1 MKIRFNNLLLACIF
15 ITGIACK
22 TAKTKN
28 ETNVVEEV
36 KAAEVV
42 AKEPGAGTISDASQA
57 VAVEHE
63 EVIPLDVNKEQ
74 NEVYPLSV
82 SFFSIGEGT
91 DGKMMNRYKE
101 FIAIFSKEKKL
112 TLAYEQNAWGR
123 EGEVDYCFLLEEL
136 NAKQRIEFIEKS
148 KTLLAESKLV
158 HVVENGRC
166 HPKRR

>member
-15 ITGIACK
+15 ITGMACK

-28 ETNVVEEV
+28 ETNVVDEV
-36 KAAEVV
+36 KATEIV
-42 AKEPGAGTISDASQA
+42 AKDPGPGTISDVSQGI
-57 VAVEHE
+57 VQHE
-63 EVIPLDVNKEQ
+63 EVQAPDDEKQQ
-74 NEVYPLSV
+74 NEVYTLSV

-101 FIAIFSKEKKL
+101 FIDIYSKEKKISI
-112 TLAYEQNAWGR
+112 AYEQNAWGR

-148 KTLLAESKLV
+148 KSLLAESKLV

>member
-1 MKIRFNNLLLACIF
+1 MKICINYLLLACIL

-28 ETNVVEEV
+28 ETNVVDEV
-36 KAAEVV
+36 KPTESV
-42 AKEPGAGTISDASQA
+42 AKDQGPATINDASKA
-57 VAVEHE
+57 IVEHE
-63 EVIPLDVNKEQ
+63 ELQPLDENKQ
-74 NEVYPLSV
+74 PNDIYPLSV

-101 FIAIFSKEKKL
+101 FIDIFSKEKKL
-112 TLAYEQNAWGR
+112 TLANEQNAWGR

-148 KTLLAESKLV
+148 KSLLAESKLV
-158 HVVENGRC
+158 HVIENGRC

>member
-1 MKIRFNNLLLACIF
+1 MKIRFNNLLLACLF

-36 KAAEVV
+36 KAAETV
-42 AKEPGAGTISDASQA
+42 AKDPAPGTISDASQGI
-57 VAVEHE
+57 VQHE
-63 EVIPLDVNKEQ
+63 EVQAPDDEKQQ
-74 NEVYPLSV
+74 NEVYTLSV

-101 FIAIFSKEKKL
+101 FIDIYSKEKKVSI
-112 TLAYEQNAWGR
+112 AYEQNAWGR

-148 KTLLAESKLV
+148 KSLLAESKLV